1 MAHLK
6 YFGLKNFRVFDE
18 EGYLFK
24 FAPITL
30 ITGANNSGKSSIF
43 KALSLMKES
52 FEKNSNLDKL
62 DLTKQPHHLGTFANL
77 LHDEKAPLTITIPFP
92 FLFREDLVIVLSYD
106 SNESREFAPELDSFE
121 VLNVLTK
128 EKVISSKMLPITPLK
143 KEDFEDED
151 DYHYNRIVAF
161 FEIFIDYNLIT
172 QYAQEIVSKW
182 EEHIKLMAAPLKKK
196 KKKRSSFRVSSN
208 YRLKKAINDIYGHH
222 KNNWALQ
229 TYIDKSEFKYSKS
242 KDTLLDILKKIIVA
256 NLNGSISKEIKI
268 YNYETPQ
275 HSYDDNLES
284 PYSLIRHWTPGE
296 IEPLLVSLLKTELN
310 DVLKKLYFLNPRNIT
325 QLSSIR
331 GISSRFYS
339 TELNNTFNTI
349 LKEFTI
355 ETNHREHSSAMSF
368 INKCFGFFDI
378 GKEYELK
385 IRPLPDYGLNEVKLK
400 HKKSGASHYLVDFG
414 YGVLQIVAILLK
426 IAVEGE
432 KHSADEYN
440 SDGAIELYP
449 HILIIDEPESNL
461 HPNWQS
467 KLADVFVCAR
477 QTYNI
482 QLIIETH
489 SEYLI
494 RRFQYLVAKEK
505 VPSEG
510 IKLYYVNNNNK
521 TATQNKIEEIQIE
534 PNGNI
539 DFSKFGAGF
548 FDVSLDLITSL
559 WDAQISKTLSEEEKT
574 ILRDLSAS
582 HKKTIELQQEL
593 AKIQADKENDNLKAL
608 KVITEKVTDLQS
620 TTKNIEQTVEKTDE
634 NIITILKGF
643 KDFSKTFKTF
653 RETLELI
660 KVEETKRFERLH
672 AFFDKFWAENATD
685 IHDHQHYIED
695 WLTNW
700 EKLDDRS
707 HLFLLHAEFATRSLK
722 KYSALDY
729 SLSILQYCRILEREL
744 SVQIFNP
751 FKNFLIE
758 KYWKDKSPSDYDIL
772 FTNLENQLST
782 SPEPAN
788 LGELKRLWSLAKN
801 LRADTSKTP
810 ETVLSTSKAV
820 MLGQSID
827 GLYLLDEISIGI
839 EPLMLEFKQFIKH
852 NLNWNNVTNFRIT
865 PDLTQSMFS
874 GVPSISFID
883 CMEELRKNYRNNAS
897 HTSTLDEKAMDNT
910 KKSVELLLQFWT
922 EELLK

>member
-62 DLTKQPHHLGTFANL
+62 DLSQQPHHLGTFANL
-77 LHDEKAPLTITIPFP
+77 LHNEKAPLTITIPFP
-92 FLFREDLVIVLSYD
+92 FLFREDLVIVLSYS
-106 SNESREFAPELDSFE
+106 SNKSREFAPKLDSFE
-121 VLNVLTK
+121 VFNILTE

-143 KEDFEDED
+143 PEDFDDEED
-151 DYHYNRIVAF
+151 YYMNRVAAF
-161 FEIFIDYNLIT
+161 FEIFIDYDLIT

-182 EEHIKLMAAPLKKK
+182 DEHIKLSAAPPK
-196 KKKRSSFRVSSN
+196 KKKRSRFSVGYYSQ
-208 YRLKKAINDIYGHH
+208 LKKGIDDIYGHH
-222 KNNWALQ
+222 KNNWTLQ
-229 TYIDKSEFKYSKS
+229 TYIEKSEYQYSQS
-242 KDTLLDILKKIIVA
+242 KDALLDTLKKII
-256 NLNGSISKEIKI
+256 NSSSNGSISKKI
-268 YNYETPQ
+268 TIYDHETPQ
-275 HSYDDNLES
+275 YSYDDNLGS
-284 PYSLIRHWTPGE
+284 PYSLINYWTAGE
-296 IEPLLVSLLKTELN
+296 IDPLFGTLLKTELN
-310 DVLKKLYFLNPRNIT
+310 DVLKKLYFLNHRNIT

-355 ETNHREHSSAMSF
+355 ENNYRENSSAMNF
-368 INKCFGFFDI
+368 INECFSFFDV

-385 IRPLPDYGLNEVKLK
+385 IRPLPDYGLNEIKLR
-400 HKKSGASHYLVDFG
+400 HRESGTSHFLVDFG

-432 KHSADEYN
+432 KHSADQYN
-440 SDGAIELYP
+440 NEDIIETYP

-494 RRFQYLVAKEK
+494 RKFQYLVAEEK
-505 VPSEG
+505 VPNEG
-510 IKLYYVNNNNK
+510 IKLYYVNNKK

-559 WDAQISKTLSEEEKT
+559 WDAQIAQTINTEEKE
-574 ILRDLSAS
+574 ILHRLIKAS
-582 HKKTIELQQEL
+582 DEIRALE
-593 AKIQADKENDNLKAL
+593 KAL
-608 KVITEKVTDLQS
+608 KIKQESATLKAINALDQKVTNQH
-620 TTKNIEQTVEKTDE
+620 K
-634 NIITILKGF
+634 
-643 KDFSKTFKTF
+643 
-653 RETLELI
+653 
-660 KVEETKRFERLH
+660 
-672 AFFDKFWAENATD
+672 D
-685 IHDHQHYIED
+685 IHDLLADIEEKVVQLHQLSKDYKQLTKTLKTRNESEDKRYQKLYAFIDEQWNHHATKIED
-695 WLTNW
+695 YANYVAHWLIKW
-700 EKLDDRS
+700 DKLDERS
-707 HLFLLHAEFATRSLK
+707 LSFLLNAELLTRSLSNHK
-722 KYSALDY
+722 TEDFSPAV
-729 SLSILQYCRILEREL
+729 LQYCRILEREL
-744 SVQIFNP
+744 AVQIFNP
-751 FKNFLIE
+751 FKDFLIK
-758 KYWKDKSPSDYDIL
+758 KYWQDQSRNDYDAL
-772 FTNLENQLST
+772 FANLESQLNV
-782 SPEPAN
+782 SPEPSN
-788 LGELKRLWSLAKN
+788 LKQLKKLWSLADKLKAEAN
-801 LRADTSKTP
+801 QTP
-810 ETVLSTSKAV
+810 EKAFNTPKSF
-820 MLGQSID
+820 MLGLSINS
-827 GLYLLDEISIGI
+827 LNLLEETSVNM
-839 EPLMLEFKQFIKH
+839 EPLILEFKQFIDH
-852 NLNWNNVTNFRIT
+852 QLNWSKLSSFTIT
-865 PDLTQSMFS
+865 PDLTRSMFS
-874 GVPSISFID
+874 GVPNISFID
-883 CMEELRKNYRNNAS
+883 CLDKLRDKYRNNAS
-897 HTSTLDEKAMDNT
+897 HTATLDEKAMDNT